1 MLPKP
6 TGAQIRQ
13 TYIDFFVEH
22 GHTLVPSASL
32 VPGGDAT
39 LLFTNAGMVQFK
51 DVFLGTDKRPY
62 TRATDSQK
70 CLRVAGK
77 HNDLEEV
84 GRDDSHHTFFEMLGN
99 WSFGDYYK
107 KEAIAW
113 AWQLL
118 TDVWGLPKER
128 LYATVFRDEKGEI
141 PVDEEAAANWLK
153 QPGFDPSHLFYMGRK
168 DNFWEMAD
176 TGPCGPCSE
185 IHYDLRPGEGEPVT
199 IATLDSDRFVELWNL
214 VFIQYNRIGPNTLDP
229 LPATHV
235 DTGMGFE
242 RLVSILQGAGSTYK
256 TDLFTP
262 ALGVLRSL
270 TGHSESQM
278 YADFT
283 PYRVIADHARAA
295 AFLIADGVVPGNT
308 GRNYICRMIIRR
320 AARFGTKL
328 GLHEPFLAKV
338 AEAFIQTYHDFYP
351 ELEKSRGA
359 ILEDLTREE
368 IRFARTVET
377 GTAHLENLLAGLRQQ
392 KKTVLDGRSAFE
404 LYATYGLPFEIARDI
419 AREQSLDVDEVGFRA
434 AMDEHRLASGGG
446 KAMGAL
452 GGEDAEFFS
461 SILRDLQAK
470 GKLGEDGVEQD
481 AYSSKQGASKQ
492 GASTQVEGE
501 VLALIVN
508 GEAVQSASFGDPV
521 EVILPKTGFY
531 IESGGQV
538 SDTGIIR
545 SLPSPALGSP
555 TGVLREGAGGEGRLP
570 SPFGR
575 GAGGEVGG
583 WEIEITDIR
592 KPSAGVILHIGEV
605 ISGHPRVGDKC
616 IVEVD
621 MERRGDIM
629 RNHTATHLLHAALRQ
644 VLGEHA
650 RQAGSLVAPDHLRFD
665 FNHPEAMTEDQLER
679 VERLVNE
686 AIAADMLVTPKTKS
700 RQQAIAE
707 GAMALFGEKYGETV
721 RTITITPESNVSD
734 VGNRYSYELC
744 GGTHLDRTGSI
755 GAFLILNESSAA
767 AGVRRIE
774 AVTGRGAYELIA
786 RRFKLLEQTAITLK
800 SAVEEVPQKAEQV
813 RDELAATKKQIAALK
828 IELALSTFNVQ
839 LANVS
844 TVHGVNLLALELP
857 NADKDTLGKLA
868 DRFREKYPQNG
879 VCVIATTSGEQIV
892 VMATVTQDLI
902 TKGIKAGDLVG
913 HISRQLGAGGGGAPH
928 LAFGGGKDVS
938 KLPEALASVRP
949 WVEGKIK

>member
-1 MLPKP
+1 MPPKF

-22 GHTLVPSASL
+22 RHTLVPSASL

-62 TRATDSQK
+62 SRAVDSQK
-70 CLRVAGK
+70 CMRVAGK
-77 HNDLEEV
+77 HNDLEDV

-107 KEAIAW
+107 KEAIEW

-153 QPGFDPSHLFYMGRK
+153 QPGFDPTHLFYLGRK

-185 IHYDLRPGEGEPVT
+185 IHFDLRPGEAGPVT
-199 IATLDSDRFVELWNL
+199 VETLDSDRFVELWNL
-214 VFIQYNRIGPNTLDP
+214 VFIQYNRTGPNTLDP

-256 TDLFTP
+256 TDLFKP
-262 ALGVLRSL
+262 AMDVLRSL
-270 TGHSESQM
+270 TGHSEVQM

-283 PYRVIADHARAA
+283 PYRVITDHARAA

-328 GLHEPFLAKV
+328 DLHEPFLAKV
-338 AEAFIQTYHDFYP
+338 AEAFIQTYSDFYP
-351 ELEKSRGA
+351 ELEKSHSA

-377 GTAHLENLLAGLRQQ
+377 GTAHLENLLGELRQQ
-392 KKTVLDGRSAFE
+392 KQTSLDGRKVFE
-404 LYATYGLPFEIARDI
+404 LYATYGLPLEIARDI
-419 AREQSLDVDEVGFRA
+419 AREQSLDVDEAGFRA

-446 KAMGAL
+446 KAIGQM

-470 GKLGEDGVEQD
+470 GKLGDNGVEQD
-481 AYSSKQGASKQ
+481 AYT
-492 GASTQVEGE
+492 STHVEGE
-501 VLALIVN
+501 VLMLIVD
-508 GEAVQSASFGDPV
+508 GESVQSASFGDSI

-538 SDTGIIR
+538 SDMGIIR
-545 SLPSPALGSP
+545 SLPSPS
-555 TGVLREGAGGEGRLP
+555 RRGAGGAALP
-570 SPFGR
+570 APVPPHPGSDGTGQAQVSLPK
-575 GAGGEVGG
+575 GEVGG

-621 MERRGDIM
+621 IERRRDIM
-629 RNHTATHLLHAALRQ
+629 RNHTATHLLHAALHQ

-665 FNHPEAMTEDQLER
+665 FNHPEAMTPEQLER

-686 AIAADMLVTPKTKS
+686 AVAADMVVTPETKS

-721 RTITITPESNVSD
+721 RTITITLDSNVSD
-734 VGNRYSYELC
+734 VGQHHSYELC
-744 GGTHLDRTGSI
+744 GGTHLDHTGDI
-755 GAFLILNESSAA
+755 GAFIILNESSAA

-774 AVTGRGAYELIA
+774 AVTGRGAYKLIA
-786 RRFKLLEQTAITLK
+786 RRFKMLKQAASVLK
-800 SAVEEVPQKAEQV
+800 SAVDEVPQKAEQV
-813 RDELAATKKQIAALK
+813 TDELTATRKQIAALK

-839 LANVS
+839 LANVP
-844 TVHGVNLLALELP
+844 TVHGVNLLVLELP
-857 NADKDTLGKLA
+857 NVDKDILGKLA
-868 DRFREKYPQNG
+868 DRFREKYPENG
-879 VCVIATTSGEQIV
+879 VCVIAAVSDEQLV
-892 VMATVTQDLI
+892 VMAAVTQDLI
-902 TKGIKAGDLVG
+902 KKGIKAGDLVG
-913 HISRQLGAGGGGAPH
+913 HVSRQLGTGGGGAPH
-928 LAFGGGKDVS
+928 LAFGGGKDVAE
-938 KLPEALASVRP
+938 LPGALVSVKA
-949 WVEGKIK
+949 WMEGKIK